1 MKLNKENANY
11 AVVKTAFH
19 GGGPLSY
26 HRSLAAATRALRK
39 WQGTGSC
46 QCGCGAI
53 VPIHPQA
60 ADDLLA
66 AELRGAFL
74 SGAPSGERAPLLED
88 LPVWAPGMSPYTIAK

>member
-39 WQGTGSC
+39 WQGIGSC
-46 QCGCGAI
+46 
-53 VPIHPQA
+53 
-60 ADDLLA
+60 
-66 AELRGAFL
+66 
-74 SGAPSGERAPLLED
+74 
-88 LPVWAPGMSPYTIAK
+88 